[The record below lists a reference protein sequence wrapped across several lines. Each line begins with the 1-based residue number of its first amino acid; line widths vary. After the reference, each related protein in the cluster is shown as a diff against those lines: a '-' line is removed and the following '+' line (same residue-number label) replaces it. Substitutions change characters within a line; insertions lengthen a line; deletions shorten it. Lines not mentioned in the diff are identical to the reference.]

1 LKFLKNFKDKYGWT
15 LWCMPVI
22 PALKKLRQ
30 EDPEC
35 MPVLQNET
43 GSDNKQKEWVEG
55 ETIQEMILGR

>member
-43 GSDNKQKEWVEG
+43 GSDNKSEE
-55 ETIQEMILGR
+55 IRL